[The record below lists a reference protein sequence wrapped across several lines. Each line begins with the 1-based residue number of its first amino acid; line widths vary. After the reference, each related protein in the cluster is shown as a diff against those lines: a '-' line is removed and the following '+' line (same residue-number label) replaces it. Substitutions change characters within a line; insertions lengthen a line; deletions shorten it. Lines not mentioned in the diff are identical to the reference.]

1 MTTTEQAGKLELVY
15 TILCEDVRV
24 EVGPKLSLMGVI
36 PNLMTVQQFPITLF
50 KFAVVS
56 RWRGEGEYLSE
67 VRVVSPDRRQHLM
80 VSQPTRFDVAPDSFA
95 ENISFFL
102 HLTFP
107 TPGQYWVQ
115 TLIDATLM
123 DEQPLVVVAAAQ
135 MEQAGEDIS
144 ETIN

>member
-1 MTTTEQAGKLELVY
+1 MTTAEQADKLELVY

-36 PNLMTVQQFPITLF
+36 PNVITVQQFPVTLF

-56 RWRGEGEYLSE
+56 RWRGEGSHLSE
-67 VRVVSPDRRQHLM
+67 VRVLSPDRQQHLM
-80 VSQPTRFDVAPDSFA
+80 VSQPTLFEISPHGFA
-95 ENISFFL
+95 ENINFFF
-102 HLTFP
+102 HLTFA

-115 TLIDATLM
+115 TLINSTLM
-123 DEQPLVVVAAAQ
+123 DEQSLVVNEAQ
-135 MEQAGEDIS
+135 MEQATESIS

>member
-1 MTTTEQAGKLELVY
+1 MATTGEARRLELVY

-24 EVGPKLSLMGVI
+24 EMGPKLSLMGVI
-36 PNLMTVQQFPITLF
+36 PNNITVQQFPITLF
-50 KFAVVS
+50 KFVVVS
-56 RWRGEGEYLSE
+56 RWRGEGQYLSE

-80 VSQPTRFDVAPDSFA
+80 VSQPTRFDITPQGFA

-107 TPGQYWVQ
+107 SPGQYWVQ

-123 DEQPLVVVAAAQ
+123 DEQPLVVTEVQ
-135 MEQAGEDIS
+135 DEQANENFP

>member
-1 MTTTEQAGKLELVY
+1 MATIGAARKLELVY

-24 EVGPKLSLMGVI
+24 EMGPKLSLMGVI
-36 PNLMTVQQFPITLF
+36 PNNITVQQFPITLF

-67 VRVVSPDRRQHLM
+67 VRVVSPDRSQHLM
-80 VSQPTRFDVAPDSFA
+80 VSQPRRFDITPQGFA

-107 TPGQYWVQ
+107 SPGQYWVQ

-123 DEQPLVVVAAAQ
+123 DEQPLVVAE
-135 MEQAGEDIS
+135 EQSQQATESIS